1 MCDSDFSA
9 LRRWSWND
17 SITEDLDQFLVPQG
31 WLELKLIA
39 ANFQGLYPN
48 LLTGH
53 YDADKYSFRHTK
65 TQRTKASFQAFAEGL
80 FGTNAYQNITIPI
93 PLENDTILRPYEL
106 CPAWEEQD
114 GKKDDPNSEYQK
126 FVQSPIYQ
134 KLISDV
140 SLKLGFKSSALSSKQ
155 IDTLWDICRYEQA
168 WDLHGYSAWCSVF
181 TKSQISLL
189 EYLEDIK
196 YYYKQGYGNELNSNV
211 GCFTIQDMLNHLQSQ
226 SQPDVVA
233 YFGHSTTVQ
242 LFLTAFGI
250 AKDKEPV
257 NAKNFEKMK
266 DRQWKTSKIG
276 PFAANFAA
284 VKYE

>member
-1 MCDSDFSA
+1 MCESDFSSI
-9 LRRWSWND
+9 RKWSWNASVTD
-17 SITEDLDQFLVPQG
+17 DQDQFLVEQG
-31 WLELKLIA
+31 WLELKSVA

-48 LLTGH
+48 LLNGH
-53 YDADKYSFRHTK
+53 YEPEKYYFRHTK

-80 FGTNAYQNITIPI
+80 FGTKGYQNITIPI
-93 PLENDTILRPYEL
+93 PSDNDTVLKAYDL
-106 CPAWEEQD
+106 CPAWAEQSE
-114 GKKDDPNSEYQK
+114 GKKDQNSEYQK
-126 FVQSPIYQ
+126 FIQSPIYQ

-140 SLKLGFKSSALSSKQ
+140 SLKLGFKSALSAKQ
-155 IDTLWDICRYEQA
+155 IDTIWDICRYEQA
-168 WDLHGYSAWCSVF
+168 WDLKGYSAWCAVF
-181 TKSQISLL
+181 TKPQIDLL

-196 YYYKQGYGNELNSNV
+196 YYYKQGYGYELNSNV
-211 GCFTIQDMLNHLQSQ
+211 GCFTIQDMLTHLQSETH
-226 SQPDVVA
+226 PDMVA

-266 DRQWKTSKIG
+266 DRSWKTSKVG